1 MMKPG
6 TPEPF
11 AGHQRASDLGGWMLR
26 GGVAL
31 FFVLM
36 GAEKFLSGH
45 GSPWVPVF
53 AQIGL
58 GQWFRYFTGV
68 VEIVGALLYL
78 APWTCRIGALLL
90 SCAMLGAMTVHI
102 VVRHSVAA
110 SLYPAV
116 ILVAVVLIA
125 IRRPDEPPAAIMHRT
140 HGGR

>member
-1 MMKPG
+1 MTSRALEWLVG
-6 TPEPF
+6 NR
-11 AGHQRASDLGGWMLR
+11 RASDLDGWVLR

-36 GAEKFLSGH
+36 GAEKFANGR
-45 GSPWVPVF
+45 GSPWVVMF
-53 AQIGL
+53 EQIGL

-68 VEIVGALLYL
+68 VEVVGALLYVM
-78 APWTCRIGALLL
+78 PWTCSIGAMLL

-116 ILVAVVLIA
+116 VLLAIIA
-125 IRRPDEPPAAIMHRT
+125 IAMRRSDEPPASITRHPETR
-140 HGGR
+140 R